1 MANTAAAVKA
11 ASRHAPSGGP
21 RGLAIECAGGGGE
34 GAHIRGPRRFDDFD
48 IRAMEDAERRRDY
61 RVMGSG
67 ETENAM
73 RAAVMTGA
81 AGWLVRYGL
90 AVVETK
96 LETRRAVM
104 GLRL

>member
-1 MANTAAAVKA
+1 M
-11 ASRHAPSGGP
+11 
-21 RGLAIECAGGGGE
+21 RGKEGE

-48 IRAMEDAERRRDY
+48 IRAMEDGERRRDH

-81 AGWLVRYGL
+81 AGRPVRYGL

-104 GLRL
+104 GLRR